1 MSGPPEHTE
10 PPSRPSEIGIAIS
23 EQELEGFQ
31 HRSSIPSAQ
40 PSESSIT
47 HPSKQLSIRAVH
59 RLSSGSKQ
67 AIGDKV
73 GIDQKGLKSESLTSR
88 KVRSKCMLNKKHTKI
103 STNKERAVAYA
114 RVSSKRQAEEG
125 VSLEAQV
132 ERLIAYANFRGLDL
146 GPNDIFIEEGVSAAT
161 HLWSRPAGR
170 EMREIIYQER
180 VGHLLTLKMDR
191 LFRDVQDCLSSV
203 DELAGI
209 GVDIHILD
217 QNGGTLDTSNAMGRF
232 FLTTIASLAELERG
246 QISERTKFA
255 MKHLK
260 DNAKV
265 FTGPVFGW
273 NRNGED
279 LIPVWEEQDTIDYMR
294 HRHYVQGWS
303 GNRIAKHL
311 NELGIKGKLG
321 GSWTSSMIL
330 RTCRYTFHENRR
342 MFKHPD
348 WWGKEPYHD
357 SVNTDGHGY

>member
-1 MSGPPEHTE
+1 VSGPPAQTE

-40 PSESSIT
+40 PSEASIT
-47 HPSKQLSIRAVH
+47 HPSKQLGIRA
-59 RLSSGSKQ
+59 
-67 AIGDKV
+67 
-73 GIDQKGLKSESLTSR
+73 
-88 KVRSKCMLNKKHTKI
+88 
-103 STNKERAVAYA
+103 
-114 RVSSKRQAEEG
+114 
-125 VSLEAQV
+125 
-132 ERLIAYANFRGLDL
+132 
-146 GPNDIFIEEGVSAAT
+146 
-161 HLWSRPAGR
+161 
-170 EMREIIYQER
+170 
-180 VGHLLTLKMDR
+180 
-191 LFRDVQDCLSSV
+191 V

-273 NRNGED
+273 DRDGED
-279 LIPVWEEQDTIDYMR
+279 LIPNWLEQDKIDYMR

-303 GNRIAKHL
+303 VNRVAKHF

-342 MFKHPD
+342 LFKHPD
-348 WWGKEPYHD
+348 WWSKEPYHD
-357 SVNTDGHGY
+357 SVSW

>member
-1 MSGPPEHTE
+1 VSGPPAQTE
-10 PPSRPSEIGIAIS
+10 PPSRPSESGTVIS
-23 EQELEGFQ
+23 EQELERFQ
-31 HRSSIPSAQ
+31 HRTIRPFAQ
-40 PSESSIT
+40 PSESST
-47 HPSKQLSIRAVH
+47 TRPSEKLNSSAVRH
-59 RLSSGSKQ
+59 LDRTPVQ
-67 AIGDKV
+67 HIGGKV
-73 GIDQKGLKSESLTSR
+73 GIDRRGLKSESLTSR
-88 KVRSKCMLNKKHTKI
+88 KVKRKYVLNKKNTKI
-103 STNKERAVAYA
+103 SPNKERAVAYA
-114 RVSSKRQAEEG
+114 RVSSKRQVEEG

-132 ERLIAYANFRGLDL
+132 ERLIAYADFRGLDL
-146 GPNDIFIEEGVSAAT
+146 DPDDIFIEEGVSAAT

-265 FTGPVFGW
+265 FTGPIFGW
-273 NRNGED
+273 DRDGED
-279 LIPVWEEQDTIDYMR
+279 LIPNWLEQDKIDYMR
-294 HRHYVQGWS
+294 HRYYVQGWS
-303 GNRIAKHL
+303 GNRIAKHF

-330 RTCRYTFHENRR
+330 RTCRYTFHENKR
-342 MFKHPD
+342 MFKQPK
-348 WWGKEPYHD
+348 WWGSEKYH
-357 SVNTDGHGY
+357 SE

>member
-1 MSGPPEHTE
+1 MSGPLEHTE
-10 PPSRPSEIGIAIS
+10 PPFRPSESGTAIS
-23 EQELEGFQ
+23 EQEPEGFL
-31 HRSSIPSAQ
+31 HRTTRPSAQ
-40 PSESSIT
+40 PSESSPT
-47 HPSKQLSIRAVH
+47 HPSEKLNSDAVRHLDRGIRQH
-59 RLSSGSKQ
+59 
-67 AIGDKV
+67 IGGKV
-73 GIDQKGLKSESLTSR
+73 GIDHRGLKGESLTSR
-88 KVRSKCMLNKKHTKI
+88 KIKRKYVLNKKNTKI
-103 STNKERAVAYA
+103 SPNKERAVAYA
-114 RVSSKRQAEEG
+114 RVSSKRQVEEG
-125 VSLEAQV
+125 VSLDAQV
-132 ERLIAYANFRGLDL
+132 ERLISYADFRGLDL
-146 GPNDIFIEEGVSAAT
+146 DPDDIFIEEGVSAAT

-273 NRNGED
+273 NRVGDD

-294 HRHYVQGWS
+294 HRNYVQGWS

-342 MFKHPD
+342 MFKQPD
-348 WWGKEPYHD
+348 WWGSEPYHD
-357 SVNTDGHGY
+357 SVDF